1 MSKLVAALAM
11 SHSPLVPSIPTAPPI
26 EKRERVQGAYDQCRA
41 ILEEAKPEVIIIIS
55 AEHMSTLS
63 PQLIPP
69 FTVGVAESYKG
80 PLDKWIGIPEK
91 VYPGSPELSHFIL
104 SKLFQNNFDV
114 AMAGELA
121 LDHGTIQPL
130 HYVEPLNEQAIVIPI
145 ILNGITHPLP
155 SMKRCF
161 EFGKVLREAI
171 EQQDIFERVA
181 ILGTGGLSH
190 WVGTKEMGIV
200 NEEWDRQILNLISS
214 GRAEEFACMNDE
226 DIIAGGNGAEEV
238 RAWSAVVGASLSN
251 QGQVIAYENVKEWV
265 TGLGFV
271 QMKVEEGALV

>member
-11 SHSPLVPSIPTAPPI
+11 SHSPLIPSIPTAPPI
-26 EKRERVQGAYDQCRA
+26 EKQEKVQEAYDQCRV
-41 ILEEAKPEVIIIIS
+41 ILEEKKPQAIIIIS

-69 FTVGVAESYKG
+69 FTLGVAESYIG
-80 PLDKWIGIPEK
+80 PLDKWIGIPQKEYK
-91 VYPGSPELSHFIL
+91 GSQEFSHFLL
-104 SKLFQNNFDV
+104 SKLYQNHFDV

-121 LDHGTIQPL
+121 LDHGIIQPL
-130 HYVEPLNEQAIVIPI
+130 HYVEPREEEVVVIPVV
-145 ILNGITHPLP
+145 LNGITPPLP
-155 SMKRCF
+155 SMKRCY

-171 EQQDIFERVA
+171 EEQEIFERVA

-190 WVGTKEMGIV
+190 WVGTKEMGTV
-200 NEEWDRQILNLISS
+200 NEEWDRRVLALIQS
-214 GRAEEFACMNDE
+214 GRAKEFACMNDE
-226 DIIAGGNGAEEV
+226 EIIPAGNGAEEV
-238 RAWSAVVGASLSN
+238 RAWAAVVGASLSN

-271 QMKVEEGALV
+271 EMKVEEGVRV

>member
-11 SHSPLVPSIPTAPPI
+11 SHSPLIPSIPTAPPI
-26 EKRERVQGAYDQCRA
+26 EKREKVQEAYDQCRV
-41 ILEEAKPEVIIIIS
+41 ILEEKKPQAIIIIS

-69 FTVGVAESYKG
+69 FTLGVAESYSG
-80 PLDKWIGIPEK
+80 PLDKWIGIPQKEYK
-91 VYPGSPELSHFIL
+91 GSQEFSHFLL
-104 SKLFQNNFDV
+104 SKLYQNHFDV

-121 LDHGTIQPL
+121 LDHGIIQPL
-130 HYVEPLNEQAIVIPI
+130 HYVEPREEEVVVIPVV
-145 ILNGITHPLP
+145 LNGITPPLP
-155 SMKRCF
+155 SMKRCY
-161 EFGKVLREAI
+161 EFGRVLREAI
-171 EQQDIFERVA
+171 EEQEIFERVA

-190 WVGTKEMGIV
+190 WVGTKEMGTV
-200 NEEWDRQILNLISS
+200 NEEWDRHVLDLIQS
-214 GRAEEFACMNDE
+214 GRAKEFACMNDE
-226 DIIAGGNGAEEV
+226 EIIPAGNGAEEV

-271 QMKVEEGALV
+271 EMKVEEGVRV